1 MAAFENAGA
10 VSLPAASNDYRLKAC
25 ISEATPFSL
34 VSGGSY
40 SHILLTPK
48 KYLLA
53 DMFS

>member
-1 MAAFENAGA
+1 MAAFGNAGA

-34 VSGGSY
+34 VSGSY